1 MISDM
6 KKIVL
11 LHLLVATFT
20 LSKAQD
26 TIASSLRDSSK
37 ALTYDASYLGDLC
50 SNTKGG
56 IKRGVGYLGMANLKF
71 GFNTEL
77 ANLWKGGSFFI
88 NGAATHGD
96 TPSSQFIGD
105 FQVASNIEAGNH
117 IYLHEFWYKQT
128 FSRFEFTV
136 GLQDLNIDYIA
147 SENGSLFLNSSFG
160 IPALIS
166 SNIPVPIFPLTNL
179 GISTRV
185 NISDAFAFQAALYD
199 GCPTDFTNNTYNT
212 NWDLNSK
219 DGAFVISELQFTK
232 SFKKLTGTYKAG
244 YYYHTGHV
252 QQNGNGIEE
261 EVFKQNY
268 GLYAITDQQIWRSG
282 NSKKSMSLF
291 GQFALSP
298 KHINNLHYYFG
309 GGLSFTGLINRI
321 DNTLGLAVAHSRFH
335 TPTVLNETAIE
346 LFYKMQI
353 TQNISIQ
360 PDFQYIINPM
370 GHAQKLDN
378 ALVAIMRVGLN
389 F

>member
-1 MISDM
+1 M
-6 KKIVL
+6 KNIVL
-11 LHLLVATFT
+11 LHLFVATFAFA
-20 LSKAQD
+20 KAQD
-26 TIASSLRDSSK
+26 TIENPLIDSTR
-37 ALTYDASYLGDLC
+37 ALSFEASYLGDLC
-50 SNTKGG
+50 GNTTGG
-56 IKRGVGYLGMANLKF
+56 IKTGVGYLGMANLRI
-71 GFNTEL
+71 GFSTES
-77 ANLWKGGSFFI
+77 AKLWKGGNFFI

-96 TPSSQFIGD
+96 TPSSKFIGD

-136 GLQDLNIDYIA
+136 GLQDMNVDYIA
-147 SENGSLFLNSSFG
+147 SENGGLFLNSSFG

-166 SNIPVPIFPLTNL
+166 SNIPAPIFPLTNL

-185 NISDAFAFQAALYD
+185 NVSEAIAFQAALFD

-212 NWDLNSK
+212 NWDVSSK
-219 DGAFVISELQFTK
+219 DGAFVISELQFTS

-252 QQNGNGIEE
+252 QQLEDGSEQ

-268 GLYAITDQQIWRSG
+268 GLYAIADQQIWQSG
-282 NSKKSMSLF
+282 SAKKSMSFF

-321 DNTLGLAVAHSRFH
+321 DNTIGLAIAHSRFH
-335 TPTVLNETAIE
+335 TPVAVNETAIE
-346 LFYKMQI
+346 LFYKIQI
-353 TQNISIQ
+353 TQNISVQ

-370 GHAQKLDN
+370 GYEQKLDN
-378 ALVAIMRVGLN
+378 ALVAMVRLGLN

>member
-1 MISDM
+1 M

-11 LHLLVATFT
+11 LHLFLATFA
-20 LSKAQD
+20 LAKAQD
-26 TIASSLRDSSK
+26 TIDGPLIDSSK
-37 ALTYDASYLGDLC
+37 ALNVEASYLGDLF
-50 SNTKGG
+50 SNAKGG
-56 IKRGVGYLGMANLKF
+56 IKTGVGYLGMANLKF
-71 GFNTEL
+71 GFNTES
-77 ANLWKGGSFFI
+77 AKLWKGGNFFI

-96 TPSSQFIGD
+96 TPSSKYIGD

-128 FSRFEFTV
+128 LSRFEVTI
-136 GLQDLNIDYIA
+136 GLQDLNVDYIV
-147 SENGSLFLNSSFG
+147 SENGGLFLNSSFG

-179 GISTRV
+179 GISTKV
-185 NISDAFAFQAALYD
+185 DISDAFAFQAALYD
-199 GCPTDFTNNTYNT
+199 GCPTDFTKNTYNT

-232 SFKKLTGTYKAG
+232 SYKKLTCTYKAG

-252 QQNGNGIEE
+252 QQNDNGIDE

-268 GLYAITDQQIWRSG
+268 GLYAIADQQIWQSG
-282 NSKKSMSLF
+282 SSKKSMILF

-309 GGLSFTGLINRI
+309 GGLSFSGLINRI
-321 DNTLGLAVAHSRFH
+321 DNTLGVAVAHSRFH
-335 TPTVLNETAIE
+335 TPTLLNETAIE

-370 GHAQKLDN
+370 GHLQKLDN

>member
-1 MISDM
+1 M

-11 LHLLVATFT
+11 LHLFVATFAFA
-20 LSKAQD
+20 KAQD
-26 TIASSLRDSSK
+26 IIDKPLIDTTK
-37 ALTYDASYLGDLC
+37 ALSIEASYLGDLC
-50 SNTKGG
+50 SNAKGG
-56 IKRGVGYLGMANLKF
+56 IKTGVGYLGMANLRI
-71 GFNTEL
+71 GFSTES
-77 ANLWKGGSFFI
+77 AKLWKGGNFFI

-96 TPSSQFIGD
+96 TPSSKYIGD

-147 SENGSLFLNSSFG
+147 SENGGLFLNSSFG

-179 GISTRV
+179 GISTKV
-185 NISDAFAFQAALYD
+185 NVSDAFAFQAALFD

-212 NWDLNSK
+212 NWDVSSK
-219 DGAFVISELQFTK
+219 DGAFVISELQFTS
-232 SFKKLTGTYKAG
+232 SFKKLAGTYKAG

-252 QQNGNGIEE
+252 QQLEDGSEQ
-261 EVFKQNY
+261 EVFEQNY
-268 GLYAITDQQIWRSG
+268 GLYAIADQQIWQSG
-282 NSKKSMSLF
+282 SEKKSMSLF

-321 DNTLGLAVAHSRFH
+321 DNTIGLAIAHSRFH

-346 LFYKMQI
+346 LFYKIQI

-370 GHAQKLDN
+370 GYEQKLDN
-378 ALVAIMRVGLN
+378 ALVAIMRLGLN

>member
-1 MISDM
+1 M

-11 LHLLVATFT
+11 LNLFIAIFALVN
-20 LSKAQD
+20 AQD
-26 TIASSLRDSSK
+26 TIDNPLRDSSK
-37 ALTYDASYLGDLC
+37 SITFEASYLGDLC
-50 SNTKGG
+50 SNVKGG

-71 GFNTEL
+71 GFNTES
-77 ANLWKGGSFFI
+77 ANLWKGGNFFI

-96 TPSSQFIGD
+96 TPSSKYIGD

-117 IYLHEFWYKQT
+117 IYLHEFWYKQA
-128 FSRFEFTV
+128 FSKFEFTV
-136 GLQDLNIDYIA
+136 GLQDLNVDYIA
-147 SENGSLFLNSSFG
+147 SENGGLFLNSSFG

-179 GISTRV
+179 GISTKV
-185 NISDAFAFQAALYD
+185 NINNAFALQAALFD
-199 GCPTDFTNNTYNT
+199 GCPTDFTKNTYNT

-219 DGAFVISELQFTK
+219 DGAFVITELQFTT
-232 SFKKLTGTYKAG
+232 SLKKLVGNYKAG

-252 QQNGNGIEE
+252 QLDENGVED

-268 GLYAITDQQIWRSG
+268 GLYAIADQQIWQRS
-282 NSKKSMSLF
+282 SSSKSMSIF

-309 GGLSFTGLINRI
+309 GGLIFTGLINRI

-370 GHAQKLDN
+370 GLEQKLDN